1 MKRIISIFM
10 CLLMLFSMTVFAAAQ
25 PNLNNKPDFI
35 ENYDGYPI
43 IVVRGFNFSGM
54 YNEKTGEKAFSL
66 TAKTVL
72 KLISNVCINSLI
84 FRNENALADGIVD
97 FLWDSMG
104 NFASDEKG
112 NSINPDITI
121 HQSYN
126 AMSEDL
132 EFLENVPYKNA
143 EGVLHEVVDA
153 VGAENVYFL
162 NLDWRLAPWESAGRL
177 NNLVESAKK
186 NSCKDKVKIICASM
200 GGAVTTAYLKYYGGK
215 SVDSCT
221 FLSSAHNG
229 AGVAGEAL
237 NGTIVIPS
245 ESFKYF
251 FTTMAEDN
259 GNYLL
264 AFILKALGYTGV
276 YGHLANVVNNFAE
289 KSLDKIYDEALIDIF
304 ATNLGLWSL
313 CPDALYDSAVENI
326 FSGRRE
332 EYSELLEKVMKCREF
347 VFTTEETLAKA
358 EQDGVKMTFV
368 SNYDSGLLPIY
379 KNSAEQGD
387 RFLELR
393 LTSGF
398 ATVANADEIL
408 GNDYIEKADKKY
420 ISPDR
425 VIDAGK
431 CLYKDRTWFI
441 KNATHVAADYGTEY
455 SEFVLLLALSQEQ
468 PTIDTFPQYPQ
479 FLISD
484 RSMNLQPLKVNDA

>member
-1 MKRIISIFM
+1 
-10 CLLMLFSMTVFAAAQ
+10 MLFSMTVFVAAE
-25 PNLNNKPDFI
+25 PNLNNKPEFI

-43 IVVRGFNFSGM
+43 VVVRGFNFSGM
-54 YNEKTGEKAFSL
+54 YNKKTGEKAFSIS
-66 TAKTVL
+66 TKTIM
-72 KLISNVCINSLI
+72 KLLSDVFINSLI
-84 FRNENALADGIVD
+84 FRNENALADGIVN

-104 NFASDEKG
+104 NFASDDKG
-112 NSINPDITI
+112 NSINSDITI
-121 HQSYN
+121 HQCYN

-132 EFLENVPYKNA
+132 EFLETVPYKNA

-162 NLDWRLAPWESAGRL
+162 NLDWRLAPWESAERL

-186 NSCKDKVKIICASM
+186 NSGKDKVKIICASM

-245 ESFKYF
+245 ESFEYY
-251 FTTMAEDN
+251 FTTMSEYN
-259 GNYLL
+259 GNRVLT
-264 AFILKALGYTGV
+264 FILKLLGYTGI
-276 YGHLANVVNNFAE
+276 YDHLANVVNNFAE
-289 KSLDKIYDEALIDIF
+289 KNLDKIYDEALIDIF
-304 ATNLGLWSL
+304 ATNPGLWAL
-313 CPDALYDSAVENI
+313 CPDELYDGAIENI
-326 FSGRRE
+326 FSYR
-332 EYSELLEKVMKCREF
+332 SDCPELFEKVMKCREF
-347 VFTTEETLAKA
+347 VFSTEETLSEA
-358 EQDGVKMTFV
+358 EKDGVKMTFI

-398 ATVANADEIL
+398 ATVANVNEIL
-408 GNDYIEKADKKY
+408 ANDYIEKADKKY
-420 ISPDR
+420 ISPDKI
-425 VIDAGK
+425 IDAGN

-468 PTIDTFPQYPQ
+468 PTIDTFPEYPQ
-479 FLISD
+479 FMISD
-484 RSMNLQPLKVNDA
+484 KSMELQPLKVNGD